1 MLTQLQTLQLY
12 DNNLQRLPDGVCQ
25 LTQLRHLSCGVN
37 RLVAVPEQVG
47 RLVNLRELCRSGVGL
62 SSTRVE
68 EKLEVGQALTS
79 PRRASRRVLRQVP
92 GL

>member
-12 DNNLQRLPDGVCQ
+12 DNNLSRLPDGVCQ

-47 RLVNLRELCRSGVGL
+47 RLVNLRELCRGGVL
-62 SSTRVE
+62 
-68 EKLEVGQALTS
+68 
-79 PRRASRRVLRQVP
+79 RRAGGGAALCAERTAIQL
-92 GL
+92 